1 MDSLH
6 NIFIFLKVTE
16 AGSLSAAARAMGIS
30 TAAVSASLARLEG
43 KLDMRLL
50 NRTTRKLSLTSEGS
64 EFYFRCK
71 QIAADLEEA
80 ELMAGRASREPR
92 GRLRVSMPSTIGR
105 LWIVPHLSEFTQRYP
120 AISLDV
126 TFSDFVPFTIDNEVD
141 VSVQVGELQGSR
153 LAVRRLASTRY
164 VICAS
169 PDYLAKRGT
178 PESPEALS
186 KHDCLAYRRPR
197 NGRIREWRFT
207 VDGVKRQV
215 PVNGCMTFNSGDA
228 LVVAALAGQG
238 IIQLAE
244 YYVRPY
250 LESGEL
256 VAVLGSF
263 QTEGYDISVVFPR
276 QGRVAPKLRVF
287 VDYLLQLFDTPAW
300 AGAKQAGD

>member
-6 NIFIFLKVTE
+6 NIFVFLKVAE

-43 KLDMRLL
+43 KLEMRLL

-105 LWIVPHLSEFTQRYP
+105 LWIVPHLSEFARRYP

-153 LAVRRLASTRY
+153 LAARRLASTRY

-169 PDYLAKRGT
+169 PGYLEKRGT
-178 PESPEALS
+178 PESPESLS
-186 KHDCLAYRRPR
+186 AHDCLAYRRPR

-215 PVNGCMTFNSGDA
+215 PINGSMTFNSGDA

-256 VAVLGSF
+256 VAVLGSY

-276 QGRVAPKLRVF
+276 QVRVAPKLRVF
-287 VDYLLQLFDTPAW
+287 VDFLLQLFDTPAW
-300 AGAKQAGD
+300 SEAKQTKS